1 MSGEYAFGIK
11 QHIFTIFNMKTPRTD
26 EEKCYDIRNLIR
38 STEHYTNHEIME
50 MMKMI
55 VDAPSRPGGRIQGL
69 GVGRMT
75 DSSELDKYGNFLEK

>member
-1 MSGEYAFGIK
+1 MDDK
-11 QHIFTIFNMKTPRTD
+11 KKPRTD
-26 EEKCYDIRNLIR
+26 EEKMFAIRNHVKA
-38 STEHYTNHEIME
+38 TKYYTNHELME

-55 VDAPSRPGGRIQGL
+55 VDSPSRPGGRIQGL

>member
-1 MSGEYAFGIK
+1 MTETDK
-11 QHIFTIFNMKTPRTD
+11 KKPRTD
-26 EEKCYDIRNLIR
+26 EEKCWDIRNLIR

-69 GVGRMT
+69 GDGRMT
-75 DSSELDKYGNFLEK
+75 HSSELDKYGNFLGKK